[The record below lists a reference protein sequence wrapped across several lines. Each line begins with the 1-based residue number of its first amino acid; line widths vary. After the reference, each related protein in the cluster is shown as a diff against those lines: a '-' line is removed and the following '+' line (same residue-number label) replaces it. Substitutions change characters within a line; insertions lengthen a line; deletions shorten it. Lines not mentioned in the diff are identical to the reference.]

1 MIISQTL
8 SLEHP
13 DLPQILQMPFCGWLI
28 LLAVMGIGCQSG
40 SESGSSA
47 ESSGSTSAET
57 AEKETVAG
65 DITNMAQT
73 AKQLRAA
80 MTDPEIMKL
89 DSDGLADTTLRGQRQ
104 REAGDSFMRQL
115 ISNGKAADSEIW
127 KLMNDEDESV
137 RRSVTILLEKGRV
150 DAAGKPLE
158 TQMILDLHIPL
169 FERAMASDDEQVRYF
184 ACGALGNFATWSDGC
199 LERLTE
205 TLPKLRELKD
215 DPDKDVRGVAWSASN
230 YIASALSTKAATPEA
245 RASAAKALEQ
255 LNQEGWWDSR
265 NSDPD
270 PAK

>member
-1 MIISQTL
+1 MRIPI
-8 SLEHP
+8 P
-13 DLPQILQMPFCGWLI
+13 GWVILFT
-28 LLAVMGIGCQSG
+28 AMGVGCQSG
-40 SESGSSA
+40 SESDSSA
-47 ESSGSTSAET
+47 ASSGSTSSESAENGT
-57 AEKETVAG
+57 GTG
-65 DITNMAQT
+65 DAANVAQT

-89 DSDGLADTTLRGQRQ
+89 DSDGMADTTLRGKRQ

-115 ISNGKAADSEIW
+115 IASGKAADSEIW

-150 DAAGKPLE
+150 DAAGMPLE
-158 TQMILDLHIPL
+158 IQKILDLHIPL
-169 FERAMASDDEQVRYF
+169 FERAIESDDEQVRYF

-215 DPDKDVRGVAWSASN
+215 DPDKDVRGVAWAASN
-230 YIASALSTKAATPEA
+230 FIASALSTKAATPEA
-245 RASAAKALEQ
+245 RASAVKALEQ
-255 LNQEGWWDSR
+255 LNQEGRWDSPN
-265 NSDPD
+265 NSPD